1 MLNAALRLLG
11 RPELEPWEVNT
22 ERSYYEEQ
30 VLSPDKKHEGMDILL
45 AEKAPPHES
54 V

>member
-1 MLNAALRLLG
+1 LKSQIPNQ
-11 RPELEPWEVNT
+11 RPELDLWEVNT
-22 ERSYYEEQ
+22 GRSDFEEQ
-30 VLSPDKKHEGMDILL
+30 VPAPDKKHEGMDILL

>member
-22 ERSYYEEQ
+22 GRSDFEEQ
-30 VLSPDKKHEGMDILL
+30 VPAPDKKHERLDILL